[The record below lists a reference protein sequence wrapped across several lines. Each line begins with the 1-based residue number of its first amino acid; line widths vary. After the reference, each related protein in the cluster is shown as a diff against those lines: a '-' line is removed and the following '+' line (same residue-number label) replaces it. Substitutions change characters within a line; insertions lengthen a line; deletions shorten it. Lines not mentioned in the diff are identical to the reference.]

1 MDLNKDVKYIK
12 GVGPNRVK
20 LLNKIGVFT
29 LEDLISYYPRTYQDR
44 SKPRSLC
51 DFIDGE
57 EGLIEAVVV
66 SKLNSFRI
74 KGKTMQKMIVRDETD
89 SCTITW
95 FNQPYLKNQFKVGE
109 KYSFYGKIKI
119 KSGAYSMNSPTFDPE
134 NINKNTGRIIPIYP
148 VTYQLSQNTLRKIME
163 NAIKEVYGNLE
174 ESLPEYM
181 LKKYK
186 LQSINETIK
195 HIHFPDKLE
204 DFNIARNRLVF
215 EELLTVQL
223 ALLEMKNFYIVGE
236 NRN

>member
-1 MDLNKDVKYIK
+1 MDLNKDIKYIK
-12 GVGPNRVK
+12 GVGPSRAK
-20 LLNKIGVFT
+20 LLNKVGIFT
-29 LEDLISYYPRTYQDR
+29 LDDLISYYPRTYQDR

-51 DFIDGE
+51 DFVDGE

-74 KGKTMQKMIVRDETD
+74 KGKTMQKMVVRDGTN
-89 SCTITW
+89 SCSITW

-119 KSGAYSMNSPTFDPE
+119 KSGKYSMNSPTYDPE
-134 NINKNTGRIIPIYP
+134 NISKNTGRIIPIYP
-148 VTYQLSQNTLRKIME
+148 LTYQLSQNAIRKIME
-163 NAIKEVYGNLE
+163 NAILEVYGNLK
-174 ESLPEYM
+174 ESLPEYII
-181 LKKYK
+181 KKYK

-195 HIHFPDKLE
+195 HIHFPEKLE

-223 ALLEMKNFYIVGE
+223 ALLEMKNFYQVGE
-236 NRN
+236 KRY